1 MGLDVL
7 KAARSIAP
15 LPLVI
20 VITGYSDSDLAIQA
34 ISIGIDDFL
43 VKPFEIEELLSS
55 IQLCLNRRSPQLK

>member
-43 VKPFEIEELLSS
+43 VKPIEIEELLSS